1 MNTVFIEKY
10 ISQPH
15 GFFACISC
23 MNRMIANIRCGH
35 ILKVM
40 PPFFTSGFKAN
51 PAAPGLWTGSCKEF
65 ARYFRS
71 RMPHRI
77 STPCG
82 LFSCNSE
89 AKLLQ
94 NGPELLFLLHD
105 QIVELLPHE
114 KIGFDHAFFK
124 IRLEHRCLN
133 RRE

>member
-1 MNTVFIEKY
+1 
-10 ISQPH
+10 
-15 GFFACISC
+15 
-23 MNRMIANIRCGH
+23 MNRMIANTRFGH
-35 ILKVM
+35 TLKVR
-40 PPFFTSGFKAN
+40 PPFFASGFKAY
-51 PAAPGLWTGSCKEF
+51 PAAPGLWTGSGREC

-82 LFSCNSE
+82 LFSGYSE

-94 NGPELLFLLHD
+94 NGPELLFLRRD

-114 KIGFDHAFFK
+114 KIGFDHAFTK
-124 IRLEHRCLN
+124 ISLEHRCLN